1 MLTTVGMSGAQSR
14 LKQTYGFLTGKV
26 TGEGLERK
34 GGGEERTG
42 SRNAKRPLGV
52 RRGGWDGI

>member
-1 MLTTVGMSGAQSR
+1 MSGAQSR

-42 SRNAKRPLGV
+42 SRHAKRPLGV